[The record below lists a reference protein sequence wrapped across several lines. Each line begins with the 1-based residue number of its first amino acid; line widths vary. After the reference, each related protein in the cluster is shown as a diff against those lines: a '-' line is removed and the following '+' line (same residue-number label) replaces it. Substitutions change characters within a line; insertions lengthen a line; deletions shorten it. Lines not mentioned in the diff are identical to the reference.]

1 MSVIREKRHAMQ
13 ILSVLPPVMQLI
25 TAALRDANYKMSPT
39 QLGVMAA
46 LTESACNLSE
56 LAEGMAV
63 SLPTMSAAVSK
74 MTQQG
79 WVRRSRSPHDRRML
93 ILEITPEGQ
102 MLLAEII
109 TEVISNV
116 AARFEELT
124 AEQLA
129 QLSTG
134 MDILQRAFSVA
145 EHPLARRLLERGD
158 KEGGAPQPSSDQ

>member
-1 MSVIREKRHAMQ
+1 MSLIREKGHAMQ

-25 TAALRDANYKMSPT
+25 TAALRDAKYNINPT

-46 LTESACNLSE
+46 LTDSACNLSE

-124 AEQLA
+124 AEQLV

-134 MDILQRAFSVA
+134 MDILQQAFSVA
-145 EHPLARRLLERGD
+145 EHPLARRLLD
-158 KEGGAPQPSSDQ
+158 QKSSDGVSKQPDLK

>member
-1 MSVIREKRHAMQ
+1 MQ

-25 TAALRDANYKMSPT
+25 TAALRDANYKLSPT

-46 LTESACNLSE
+46 LTESSCNLSE

-79 WVRRSRSPHDRRML
+79 WVGRSRSPHDRRML
-93 ILEITPEGQ
+93 ILEITPSGQ
-102 MLLAEII
+102 AQLAEII

-124 AEQLA
+124 AAELA

-145 EHPLARRLLERGD
+145 ENPLARRLLEHQSG
-158 KEGGAPQPSSDQ
+158 GGAAAQPNS